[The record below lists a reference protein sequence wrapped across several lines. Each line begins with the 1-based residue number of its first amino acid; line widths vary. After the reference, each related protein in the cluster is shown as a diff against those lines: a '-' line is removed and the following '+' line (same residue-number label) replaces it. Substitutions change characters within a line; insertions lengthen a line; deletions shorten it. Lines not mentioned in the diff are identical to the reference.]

1 MHFWAAFSVRPR
13 MLDMLL
19 EIINPNT
26 SHPGSQWGKPPYMGL
41 KLSGESKEYLH
52 SAPDYVIV
60 FLEVCFSTH

>member
-1 MHFWAAFSVRPR
+1 